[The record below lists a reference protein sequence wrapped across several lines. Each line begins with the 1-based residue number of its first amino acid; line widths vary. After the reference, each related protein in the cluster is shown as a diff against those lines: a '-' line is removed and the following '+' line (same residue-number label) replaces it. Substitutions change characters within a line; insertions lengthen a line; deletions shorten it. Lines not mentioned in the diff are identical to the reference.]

1 MKKFASLAVLSG
13 LLALSLMEASPGPE
27 KMAINLR
34 DSSRM
39 AQLITLFMC
48 GDVMT
53 GRGIDQV
60 LPHPGDPTL
69 HEPYMESAGG
79 YVELAVRA
87 NGPIPRPV
95 NFSYIWGEALHE
107 LERVAPDLRMIN
119 LETSITK
126 GDDYWRG
133 KEVHYRMN
141 PENIFCLT
149 VANIDYAA
157 LANNHVLDWG
167 YSGLKETLET
177 LKEVK
182 IKYSGAGQNLQEAET
197 PAVFEIKGK
206 GRVIVFS
213 FGSETSGIPFSWAAS
228 AQKAGVNLLP
238 DFSDNTVEYIQEKV
252 LAVKRPGDIAVASIH
267 WGGNWGY
274 GVPKEQIEFAH
285 KLLEH
290 AGLDVVHGHSSHH
303 VKGLEVYRDKLI
315 IHGCGDFLND
325 YEGISGYESFRGD
338 LGLMHFVSVD
348 PSTGKLVR
356 LEMTPTQIKN
366 FRVYRASRADALWL
380 MDVLNREGKKF
391 GTRVELRED
400 TTLALKWD

>member
-13 LLALSLMEASPGPE
+13 LLALSLMEASPGRE
-27 KMAINLR
+27 KMAINFR

-87 NGPIPRPV
+87 NGPIPRTV

-126 GDDYWRG
+126 GDEYWRG
-133 KEVHYRMN
+133 KEVLYRMN

-149 VANIDYAA
+149 VANIDYTA

-177 LKEVK
+177 LKKVK
-182 IKYSGAGQNLQEAET
+182 IKYSGAGQNLKEAET

-213 FGSETSGIPFSWAAS
+213 FGSETSGIPFTWAAS

-238 DFSDNTVEYIQEKV
+238 DFSDKTVEYIKEKV

-290 AGLDVVHGHSSHH
+290 AGLDVIHGHSSHH
-303 VKGLEVYRDKLI
+303 VKGLEVYRDKLM

-338 LGLMHFVSVD
+338 LGLMYFASVD
-348 PSTGKLVR
+348 PSTGKLVK

-366 FRVYRASRADALWL
+366 FRVYRASRAEALGL
-380 MDVLNREGKKF
+380 RDVLNREGKKF

-400 TTLALKWD
+400 KTLALKWD